1 MDYKLTD
8 FLPTTKK
15 ECELRGWDELDVI
28 LFSGDA
34 YVDHP
39 SFGPAILGR
48 ILEANGYRVAI
59 VPQPDWHGDFRDFK
73 KLGRPRL
80 FFGVSPGAMDSMVN
94 RYTANRRMRSED
106 AFSPDSRHDMRPDY
120 PSIVYTQILK
130 KLYPDVPVAL
140 GGIEASLRRI
150 SHYDYWKDEL
160 RKCILCDSGADLI
173 LYGMG
178 ERSIVEL
185 ANALAE
191 GKTMDQI
198 HEMPQVAFYCKE
210 KDIPGGFK
218 EDDIILHSHEECLH
232 NKKGQ
237 AENVRH
243 LEEEANKMH
252 AQRMIQETDGKYVV
266 VNPPFPLMT
275 TEELD
280 AAFDLPYTRLPHP
293 KYKGKTIPAYEMIKF
308 SVNLHR
314 GCFGGC
320 SFCTISAHQ
329 GKFVVCRSKESILK
343 EVKKIIEMPDF
354 KGYLSDLGGPSANM
368 YGMHGKNQKACEVC
382 KRPSCVNP
390 QICPNLNTD
399 HSKLLE
405 IYHAV
410 DALPG
415 IKKSFIGSGVRYD
428 LLLHKSKDEK
438 VNQAAREYTR
448 ELITKHVSG
457 RLKVAPEHTS
467 PEVLK
472 FMRKPSFDLFY
483 EFKRIFDK
491 INKEEGLNQQ
501 IIPYFISSHPGCHE
515 EDMAELAVIT
525 KGLDFHLEQVQDFT
539 PTPMTISTETWY
551 TGYDPYTLEPV
562 FSAKTQKEKLAQ
574 RMFFFWYKPEERRAI
589 ESELRRIDRAD
600 LIDKLYDKKS
610 FGGNHGGG
618 FKGKKTNFDD
628 KAIGSTYDNP
638 GVGRGAKGKRG
649 AGRNAAEP
657 NGGRGRGRNAA
668 DRFAPKGYG
677 NVGCYDEEKY
687 LNEGRPLNGK
697 FSRNGHAQQGRG
709 NNTPQGRSNNA
720 NANIRDAVAAARA
733 ELRNQKE
740 QGAGFFKDKKKKSF
754 NPNFDTDNHN
764 RKNRYNSG
772 DKNERGSRDKN
783 ERGSGDRNER
793 GSGDRNERGS
803 GRGRGNQGRNEGR
816 GRRK

>member
-15 ECELRGWDELDVI
+15 ECELREWDELDVI

-130 KLYPDVPVAL
+130 KLFPDVPVAL

-185 ANALAE
+185 ANAFAE
-191 GKTMDQI
+191 GKTMDEI
-198 HEMPQVAFYCKE
+198 HEMPQVVFYCKE

-218 EDDIILHSHEECLH
+218 DDDIILHSHEECLH

-252 AQRMIQETDGKYVV
+252 AQRMIQEVDGKYVV

-343 EVKKIIEMPDF
+343 EVKKIIAMPDF

-368 YGMHGKNQKACEVC
+368 YGMRGKNQKACEVC

-589 ESELRRIDRAD
+589 ESELRRIGRSD
-600 LIDKLYDKKS
+600 LIAKLYDKRDMRGVHPS
-610 FGGNHGGG
+610 SR
-618 FKGKKTNFDD
+618 FDE

-638 GVGRGAKGKRG
+638 GVGRGARGKNRQG
-649 AGRNAAEP
+649 NSSYGSNSGRN
-657 NGGRGRGRNAA
+657 GRNQSYQ
-668 DRFAPKGYG
+668 PKGYG
-677 NVGCYDEEKY
+677 NVGCYDEDKY
-687 LNEGRPLNGK
+687 LNNGKPLNARNRNDGSQRPL
-697 FSRNGHAQQGRG
+697 SPR
-709 NNTPQGRSNNA
+709 
-720 NANIRDAVAAARA
+720 
-733 ELRNQKE
+733 ELAKSVKE
-740 QGAGFFKDKKKKSF
+740 QLKAGKGSGFFKDKKKKSF
-754 NPNFDTDNHN
+754 NPNFDEGNHRRGDVSQN
-764 RKNRYNSG
+764 RGNGNKNHEKGRNSG
-772 DKNERGSRDKN
+772 SFT
-783 ERGSGDRNER
+783 GDNRNK
-793 GSGDRNERGS
+793 GNS
-803 GRGRGNQGRNEGR
+803 GRRGKR
-816 GRRK
+816 

>member
-130 KLYPDVPVAL
+130 KLFPDVPVAL

-185 ANALAE
+185 ANAFAE
-191 GKTMDQI
+191 GKTMDEI

-210 KDIPGGFK
+210 KEIPGGFK
-218 EDDIILHSHEECLH
+218 DDDIILHSHEECLH

-252 AQRMIQETDGKYVV
+252 AQRMIQEVDGKYVV

-589 ESELRRIDRAD
+589 ESELRRIGRSD
-600 LIDKLYDKKS
+600 LIAKLYDKRDMR
-610 FGGNHGGG
+610 GGHSSAR
-618 FKGKKTNFDD
+618 FDA

-638 GVGRGAKGKRG
+638 GVGRGARGKNRQG
-649 AGRNAAEP
+649 NSSYGPNSGRN
-657 NGGRGRGRNAA
+657 GRNQSYQ
-668 DRFAPKGYG
+668 PKGYG
-677 NVGCYDEEKY
+677 NVGCYDEDKY
-687 LNEGRPLNGK
+687 LNNGKPLNARNRNDGSQRPL
-697 FSRNGHAQQGRG
+697 SPR
-709 NNTPQGRSNNA
+709 
-720 NANIRDAVAAARA
+720 
-733 ELRNQKE
+733 ELAKSVKE
-740 QGAGFFKDKKKKSF
+740 QLKADKGSGFFKDKKKKSF
-754 NPNFDTDNHN
+754 NPNFDEGNHRRGDMSQN
-764 RKNRYNSG
+764 RGNGKQNHGNGRNSG
-772 DKNERGSRDKN
+772 SF
-783 ERGSGDRNER
+783 SGDNRNK
-793 GSGDRNERGS
+793 GNS
-803 GRGRGNQGRNEGR
+803 GRRGKR
-816 GRRK
+816 